1 MSKEKTKNTIELS
14 PYMNRVHTWG
24 RIWTVGALLTL
35 LCVPVAICVHFNAW
49 PELNLVLKALGTVIP
64 IYWITAVIEVLT
76 YTPMLG
82 AGGTY
87 LSFVTGNITNL
98 KLPCGLNAMENA
110 KVKANSEEG
119 EVISTI
125 AIGASAITTTVIIAA
140 GVLLFAPFLG
150 RLTAPDS
157 VTAPAFIYILPALF
171 GALGA
176 GYLRKYWKLA
186 VMPVLAG
193 ILVLLFVPTMA
204 VGTLIFVTIVAA
216 IAGALV
222 MLKVQRKKAVKAV
235 AGSDDAEETEI

>member
-1 MSKEKTKNTIELS
+1 MKKDKPKTEATLS

-35 LCVPVAICVHFNAW
+35 LCVPVAICVRFNAW
-49 PELNLVLKALGTVIP
+49 PELKLVLKALGTVIP

-87 LSFVTGNITNL
+87 LSFVNGNITNL

-125 AIGASAITTTVIIAA
+125 AIGASAITTTVIIAV

-157 VTAPAFIYILPALF
+157 ITSPAFIYILPALF

-176 GYLRKYWKLA
+176 GYFRKNWKLA
-186 VMPVLAG
+186 IFPILVG
-193 ILVLLFVPTMA
+193 IVVLLFAPTLA

-216 IAGALV
+216 IGGALAL
-222 MLKVQRKKAVKAV
+222 MKLKLV
-235 AGSDDAEETEI
+235 

>member
-1 MSKEKTKNTIELS
+1 MKEKTGSTDKGGTVLS
-14 PYMNRVHTWG
+14 PYMNSVHTWG
-24 RIWTVGALLTL
+24 RIWSVGALLVL
-35 LCVPVAICVHFNAW
+35 LCVPTAICVRFNAW
-49 PELNLVLKALGTVIP
+49 PEMTLVLKALGTVIP

-150 RLTAPDS
+150 RLTASDS
-157 VTAPAFIYILPALF
+157 VTAPAFTYILPALF

-176 GYLRKYWKLA
+176 GYFRKNWKLA
-186 VMPVLAG
+186 IFP
-193 ILVLLFVPTMA
+193 ILVGVVVLLIVPTLA

-216 IAGALV
+216 IGGALV
-222 MLKVQRKKAVKAV
+222 MLKLKLV
-235 AGSDDAEETEI
+235 